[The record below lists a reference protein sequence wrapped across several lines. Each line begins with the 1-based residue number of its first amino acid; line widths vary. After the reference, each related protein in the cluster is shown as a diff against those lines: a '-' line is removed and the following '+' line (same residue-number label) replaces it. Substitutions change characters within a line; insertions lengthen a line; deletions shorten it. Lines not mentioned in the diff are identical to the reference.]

1 VTRRVLVTGARG
13 FIGRHAVAA
22 LRERGFEVH
31 EAGRRDGDLLA
42 PGGPRRLVDET
53 EPTHLLHL
61 AWNTEPGRYWT
72 TPENLAWTEASLA
85 LYRAFAERGGER
97 AVLAGT
103 CAEYDW
109 TQGMCR
115 EDATPLRPAT
125 LYGASKH
132 ALSTAVAAYGDAYGP
147 PTAWGRVFF
156 LYGPGEHPAR
166 LVPAVIRGL
175 LARERVA
182 VTHGRQV
189 RDFMHVADV
198 GAAFAA
204 LVDRDD
210 VAGAVNV
217 ASGEPVSLR
226 EIVAA
231 ISARLD
237 GEGLVG
243 FGERPVPAGEP
254 TVLVADATRLREEA
268 GFVPRH
274 DLASGLDD
282 AIAWWRG
289 RA

>member
-1 VTRRVLVTGARG
+1 VSRRVLVTGAGG
-13 FIGRHAVAA
+13 FIGRHAVSA
-22 LRERGFEVH
+22 LRERGFEVRA
-31 EAGRRDGDLLA
+31 AGRADGDLLA
-42 PGGPRRLVDET
+42 PGVPERLVAET

-61 AWNTEPGRYWT
+61 AWDTEPGRYWT
-72 TPENLAWTEASLA
+72 SPSNLAWTQASLA
-85 LYRAFAERGGER
+85 LYRAFAERGGAR

-109 TQGMCR
+109 SQGICR

-125 LYGASKH
+125 LYGAAKH
-132 ALSTAVAAYGDAYGP
+132 ALATAVGAYGAEHGP

-166 LVPAVIRGL
+166 LVPSVIRGL

-198 GAAFAA
+198 GGAFAA
-204 LVDRDD
+204 LVDHD
-210 VAGAVNV
+210 VEGAVNV

-231 ISARLD
+231 VSARLD
-237 GEGLVG
+237 GDGLVG
-243 FGERPVPAGEP
+243 FGERPVPAAEP
-254 TVLVADATRLREEA
+254 ALLLADAARLRDEV
-268 GFVPRH
+268 GFRPRY
-274 DLASGLDD
+274 DLSSGLDD

-289 RA
+289 RR